1 MKLEVI
7 VGKGRSMD
15 MQIWTQIFGG
25 LHGDL
30 YFVVQYTLEQ
40 ESQTSA
46 LRQILDPSKITS

>member
-46 LRQILDPSKITS
+46 LRQILALSKITS